1 MNMQMERT
9 TTSKHLYLMAFKLTS
24 TWRPQWIHV
33 WFSRD
38 APVNVL
44 WLNLLLGF
52 SNKPSGDFRWFSFCK
67 TRHNLS
73 FNPAFPP
80 TSWGPR
86 NSWNIQLDEIISFLK
101 LSPVVI
107 FTPYTK
113 PWHGSPWS
121 SAIRIPDKPYPA
133 LKTHGPARI
142 WPSCFLK
149 LEGYH
154 SVCVPRYLK
163 SYYVYEQNV
172 NEHNILDQIFH
183 IIYIYVYVHHHQDMD
198 GLSTDILMMPPFKQK
213 KHVALALG
221 CSRFAL
227 MFGPSNRGGP
237 AFHSQ
242 VMMCI

>member
-1 MNMQMERT
+1 
-9 TTSKHLYLMAFKLTS
+9 MAFKLTS

-52 SNKPSGDFRWFSFCK
+52 SNKPSGDFRWFSSCK
-67 TRHNLS
+67 TRHSLS

-86 NSWNIQLDEIISFLK
+86 NSWNIQLDEIISILK

-121 SAIRIPDKPYPA
+121 SAIRIPDKPNPA

-142 WPSCFLK
+142 WPSWFLK
-149 LEGYH
+149 LEGYR

-163 SYYVYEQNV
+163 SY
-172 NEHNILDQIFH
+172 HMKRMWMNIISKIKSF
-183 IIYIYVYVHHHQDMD
+183 I
-198 GLSTDILMMPPFKQK
+198 
-213 KHVALALG
+213 
-221 CSRFAL
+221 
-227 MFGPSNRGGP
+227 
-237 AFHSQ
+237 
-242 VMMCI
+242 